1 VALALEPE
9 LVAQSAHVAQQVLRV
24 DAELVENA
32 PVLLGVHPLG
42 QLAVRLLGFVVLAAL
57 AQQLQNLVLG
67 YLHLPLI
74 SGRSAFNLDSMAK
87 QQTDIGRLLRGR
99 LEEIQ
104 ARLAELAR
112 PPEAGAGIGFGKR
125 IGDGTSEA
133 ISRRNEISVGNSL
146 LITEEKLKRAL
157 AKLDEG
163 SYGRCDR
170 CGGPIA
176 PARLEAVPES
186 TLCIDCAR

>member
-1 VALALEPE
+1 VARE
-9 LVAQSAHVAQQVLRV
+9 LT
-24 DAELVENA
+24 DVE
-32 PVLLGVHPLG
+32 
-42 QLAVRLLGFVVLAAL
+42 
-57 AQQLQNLVLG
+57 
-67 YLHLPLI
+67 
-74 SGRSAFNLDSMAK
+74 
-87 QQTDIGRLLRGR
+87 RLLRSR

-104 ARLAELAR
+104 ARLAELAK

-133 ISRRNEISVGNSL
+133 ISRRNEIGVGHSL

-157 AKLDEG
+157 GKLDEG

-176 PARLEAVPES
+176 PGRLEAAPES
-186 TLCIDCAR
+186 ALCIDCAR